1 MEYKRIVV
9 KVGSNVLSK
18 KDGNLDITRMSAIV
32 DQLSELHAKGME
44 VMLVTSGAV
53 AAGRA
58 ELNNLDMDSVQNKQL
73 QAAVGQAKLI
83 EHYYRFFKEYGIVS
97 GQILTTKENF
107 EQPELMANQKRCM
120 DTMLASGVIPVINE
134 NDVVA
139 IKELMFTDNDE
150 LSVLVSEMMNADLL
164 IILTNVDGIYDKDP
178 GLADARVIPEIN
190 LEQDYSGC
198 ISEIRSSLGRG
209 GMQSKM
215 VNARHLAQQGIP
227 VYIAN
232 GKKENILINLLY
244 NAENTVFTKF
254 LPKTKQI

>member
-1 MEYKRIVV
+1 MNYKRIVV
-9 KVGSNVLSK
+9 KVGSNVLSR

-32 DQLSELHAKGME
+32 DQLSELHTKGFQ

-58 ELNNLDMDSVQNKQL
+58 ELNNIDPDSVQNKQL

-83 EHYYRFFKEYGIVS
+83 EHYYSFFKEYGIVC

-120 DTMLASGVIPVINE
+120 DTMLASGVVPVINE

-178 GLADARVIPEIN
+178 SDATARVITEIN
-190 LEQDYSGC
+190 LEHDYSDC
-198 ISEIRSSLGRG
+198 ISEIHSSFGRG

-215 VNARHLAQQGIP
+215 VNARRMAQQGIP

-232 GKKENILINLLY
+232 GKTENIITNLIF
-244 NAENTVFTKF
+244 NAENTIFTKF
-254 LPKTKQI
+254 LPNTKQL